1 MEKSWMV
8 IENGQFVPQTEEQIA
23 ENPNRDF
30 YREIGD
36 EKYEVLSVKDAT
48 TPYTMPI
55 SSVSHWA
62 EFDPKEAMESL
73 SKEDIAWIE
82 EQMNGKT
89 LESLSPAEF
98 ANTMLYNG
106 GESQPHDM
114 SAIGGEFYPHEIP
127 VYMEQLDSDVPLSP
141 ADYQA
146 SLSLKQQT
154 ENYKIAND
162 AYEKQEATR
171 PDNQKIEDSHKEN
184 EYSLD

>member
-48 TPYTMPI
+48 APYHQLDI

-73 SKEDIAWIE
+73 SKEDIAWIK
-82 EQMNGKT
+82 GVK
-89 LESLSPAEF
+89 L
-98 ANTMLYNG
+98 
-106 GESQPHDM
+106 
-114 SAIGGEFYPHEIP
+114 
-127 VYMEQLDSDVPLSP
+127 
-141 ADYQA
+141 
-146 SLSLKQQT
+146 
-154 ENYKIAND
+154 
-162 AYEKQEATR
+162 
-171 PDNQKIEDSHKEN
+171 
-184 EYSLD
+184 